1 MKVDILEF
9 EGKMQPDDFIDW
21 LTTIKRIFNFKD
33 IPDNRKVKIVA
44 IKLRKHAS
52 IQWEHFKR
60 QRQQEGR
67 DHIVTWGKMKKELK
81 GK

>member
-21 LTTIKRIFNFKD
+21 LTTMERIFDFKD
-33 IPDNRKVKIVA
+33 ILDNRKVKIVA

-52 IQWEHFKR
+52 IW
-60 QRQQEGR
+60 
-67 DHIVTWGKMKKELK
+67 
-81 GK
+81 